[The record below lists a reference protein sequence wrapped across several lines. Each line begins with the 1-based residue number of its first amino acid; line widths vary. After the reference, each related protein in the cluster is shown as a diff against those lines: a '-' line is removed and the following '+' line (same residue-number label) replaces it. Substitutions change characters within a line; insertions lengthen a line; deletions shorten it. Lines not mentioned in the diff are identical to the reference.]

1 MYKIDRKKGQ
11 GSVVCSYAYRGL
23 LRARRGE
30 ESMYVLS
37 RMRRRGREESEKDK
51 QSPLGRACDGQ
62 RAQTMRVKGATSLAT
77 FLAGR
82 SLFFEDFVPL
92 PWTHGKFFSPSEEV
106 DQTVMSITTFGK
118 KDCSIVFFILLS
130 RYCTDA
136 SYNCSFRSCEYFD
149 RSPIRARYFQFFF
162 AHMNSINLLASVSSI
177 ITTGTYFV
185 A

>member
-1 MYKIDRKKGQ
+1 M
-11 GSVVCSYAYRGL
+11 VCSYAYRGL

-106 DQTVMSITTFGK
+106 DQTVMSITTSGRKTVLSSFSSYR
-118 KDCSIVFFILLS
+118 DTLLMLPIIVRFDHVNISIVPRFVQDFSHFFCA
-130 RYCTDA
+130 Y
-136 SYNCSFRSCEYFD
+136 EFD
-149 RSPIRARYFQFFF
+149 
-162 AHMNSINLLASVSSI
+162 
-177 ITTGTYFV
+177 
-185 A
+185 

>member
-1 MYKIDRKKGQ
+1 MRKLNYTYKIDRKNRSKKDRVPWC
-11 GSVVCSYAYRGL
+11 VVTYRSL

-118 KDCSIVFFILLS
+118 KDRSIVFLS
-130 RYCTDA
+130 
-136 SYNCSFRSCEYFD
+136 SYRDMYW
-149 RSPIRARYFQFFF
+149 
-162 AHMNSINLLASVSSI
+162 
-177 ITTGTYFV
+177 YFV
-185 A
+185 

>member
-1 MYKIDRKKGQ
+1 
-11 GSVVCSYAYRGL
+11 
-23 LRARRGE
+23 
-30 ESMYVLS
+30 MYVLS

-106 DQTVMSITTFGK
+106 DQTVMSITTFGFQK
-118 KDCSIVFFILLS
+118 ERPFYRLFILLS
-130 RYCTDA
+130 RYVLILRVIVRFDHVNISIA
-136 SYNCSFRSCEYFD
+136 SRFMQDITIFCAYGFD
-149 RSPIRARYFQFFF
+149 
-162 AHMNSINLLASVSSI
+162 
-177 ITTGTYFV
+177 
-185 A
+185 

>member
-1 MYKIDRKKGQ
+1 M
-11 GSVVCSYAYRGL
+11 VCSYAYRGL

-51 QSPLGRACDGQ
+51 QSPLGRACDEQ

-118 KDCSIVFFILLS
+118 KDCSIIFLS
-130 RYCTDA
+130 
-136 SYNCSFRSCEYFD
+136 SYRDMY
-149 RSPIRARYFQFFF
+149 
-162 AHMNSINLLASVSSI
+162 
-177 ITTGTYFV
+177 
-185 A
+185 

>member
-149 RSPIRARYFQFFF
+149 RSPIRARFFPF
-162 AHMNSINLLASVSSI
+162 FLRI
-177 ITTGTYFV
+177 
-185 A
+185 

>member
-1 MYKIDRKKGQ
+1 MRKLNYMYKIDRKNRSKRDRVPWC
-11 GSVVCSYAYRGL
+11 VVTRIGAYWGR
-23 LRARRGE
+23 E
-30 ESMYVLS
+30 EGKSMYVLS

-118 KDCSIVFFILLS
+118 KDRSIVFLS
-130 RYCTDA
+130 
-136 SYNCSFRSCEYFD
+136 SYRDMY
-149 RSPIRARYFQFFF
+149 
-162 AHMNSINLLASVSSI
+162 
-177 ITTGTYFV
+177 
-185 A
+185 